1 MWEAVPHTALPR
13 VWASQYPACLTHP
26 LTLHRSSVS
35 VSISVL
41 APVSLALALALALA
55 VAVAVEFAFDRHL
68 VYRAIGRPHF
78 AKDTRTARTEQD
90 PQ

>member
-13 VWASQYPACLTHP
+13 TWVPQCPACLTRP

-35 VSISVL
+35 VSISVS
-41 APVSLALALALALA
+41 APVSLAVAVA
-55 VAVAVEFAFDRHL
+55 VAVAVEFAFDRYL
-68 VYRAIGRPHF
+68 VYRAIGRPYF
-78 AKDTRTARTEQD
+78 AKDTRTARNEED

>member
-26 LTLHRSSVS
+26 LTHPLTLHRSSVS
-35 VSISVL
+35 VSISVS
-41 APVSLALALALALA
+41 APVSLALA